1 MSFFL
6 DVRGDDQSKLKKRSQ
21 DSFHRALNIFGN
33 TIDNGTTP
41 YYDSASHLKSFAH
54 PFYPIAQLARN
65 ALRLTYSAFV
75 FVSALCTFNGHGA
88 ARALGNMCNIIIAS
102 VLEVFNTVFSIL
114 SLVSRSIVTGL
125 NLGYTSSYSDSE
137 PMKDGTAK
145 PNEKAIHEQAFA
157 LV

>member
-1 MSFFL
+1 MMTEIIDIFIFTYKTFINIIGFVKTIFM
-6 DVRGDDQSKLKKRSQ
+6 DVR
-21 DSFHRALNIFGN
+21 I
-33 TIDNGTTP
+33 T
-41 YYDSASHLKSFAH
+41 SA
-54 PFYPIAQLARN
+54 R
-65 ALRLTYSAFV
+65 
-75 FVSALCTFNGHGA
+75 
-88 ARALGNMCNIIIAS
+88 NMCNIIIAS